1 MDKPKVYKE
10 WIDLLDVLASGKDDA
25 NVLESMRAGVL
36 YWQVGVAERFMRA
49 FLETLNFRMDQINK
63 KLDKKLTNYKNE
75 NELVEA
81 LLQTR
86 KQYNYLKEV
95 VKIPALPE
103 EQQKTLQEMIEKN
116 ELAIQNSLEKSAK
129 ADSSG
134 KLLSIIRNNK
144 ITG

>member
-86 KQYNYLKEV
+86 KQYNYLEEI

-103 EQQKTLQEMIEKN
+103 EQQKNLQELIEKN

-129 ADSSG
+129 NDPSG

>member
-116 ELAIQNSLEKSAK
+116 ELAIQNSFEKSAK

>member
-25 NVLESMRAGVL
+25 NVLESMRGGTL

-103 EQQKTLQEMIEKN
+103 EQQKILQEMIEKN

>member
-116 ELAIQNSLEKSAK
+116 ELAIQSSLEKSAK
-129 ADSSG
+129 NDPSG